1 MLCAKITSSF
11 TLQCTLRHHYRHW
24 ENFRPQEIR
33 QHHTSIWVVLVICF
47 NWSMLVEFT
56 AQNNVFFESIGRSVV
71 RIVEHLLTDFPWN
84 CKALKENLARRC
96 WAASAI
102 ASKASSQSRP
112 CRFCPTWPS
121 FSMTSRTCLAPKD
134 FAGNVGQK
142 VGEVSQFRRRHHQRT

>member
-33 QHHTSIWVVLVICF
+33 QHHTYHFELFWSFVLTDQSWLNSQLKIMIF
-47 NWSMLVEFT
+47 SN
-56 AQNNVFFESIGRSVV
+56 RSVV

-96 WAASAI
+96 WAAWAI